1 MNLSVTAGHT
11 ELAYQGDE
19 LDAFAEAENW
29 KRYWSGKLRP
39 LIGDAVIEVG
49 AGLGGSTRYLCEGAH
64 SSWLCLDP
72 DPRHAARLNELVASG
87 ELPACCA
94 SACGVLADLPPE
106 RRADTIL
113 YIDVLEHIEHDKDE
127 LRRAAAHLKPGGRI
141 IVLSPAFN
149 LVYSDFDRAIGHF
162 RRYVKTDAP
171 GLTPDGLALEK
182 SFYLDCVGFA
192 AALVNRLLLKT
203 SSPSKGQVRFWDR
216 AIVPISVIA
225 DRLFGA
231 AFGKTIVMVWKKA

>member
-1 MNLSVTAGHT
+1 MNVSVTAGRT

-29 KRYWSGKLRP
+29 KRYWSAKLRP
-39 LIGDAVIEVG
+39 LIGDSVIEVG
-49 AGLGGSTRYLCEGAH
+49 AGLGGSTRYLCTGAQ

-72 DPRHAARLNELVASG
+72 DPTHAARLGQLVASG
-87 ELPACCA
+87 ELPACCSA
-94 SACGVLADLPPE
+94 SCGILADLPADL
-106 RRADTIL
+106 RADTIL
-113 YIDVLEHIEHDKDE
+113 YVDVLEHIERDREE
-127 LRRAAAHLKPGGRI
+127 LRLAAAHLKPGGRI

-162 RRYVKTDAP
+162 RRYVKADAP
-171 GLTPDGLALEK
+171 GLTPDGLVLEK

-203 SSPSKGQVRFWDR
+203 SSPSKAQVRFWDR
-216 AIVPISVIA
+216 MIVPVSMIA

-231 AFGKTIVMVWKKA
+231 AFGKTIVMVWKKP